1 MDPKAYWVGFNQVRG
16 IGSVR
21 IRSLLDFFGD
31 LQTAWDAPAQALRSA
46 GLTEKIVEAFFQVRR
61 QIDLEQE
68 LEKARQSGVEI
79 VTWEDDQYPSL
90 LKEISQPPPILYV
103 RGKLKPEDE
112 LAVAIVGTRKF
123 TSYGRQVAE
132 EIAEFLVH
140 QGITV
145 VSGLARGIDAVAHAT
160 TLKAGG
166 RTIAVLGSGV
176 DRIYP
181 PEHEKLAGRIIE
193 SGAVISDYAL
203 GTPPE
208 AVNFPPRN
216 RIISG
221 LTKATIVIEAGTDS
235 GALITAEFAA
245 DQGREVLAVP
255 GSIYAPQSK
264 GTNRLIQQGA
274 RPLLQLKDILD
285 ALSLEQTQWQQQRDA
300 RTLLPADDIEKK
312 ILLVVGIEPLHI
324 DEISALAGL
333 PIEKISATLTMMEL
347 KGMVRQ
353 VGGMNYTAVREI
365 RDDYRMN
372 L

>member
-1 MDPKAYWVGFNQVRG
+1 MDSKAYWVGFNQVKG

-21 IRSLLDFFGD
+21 IRALLDFFGD
-31 LQTAWDAPAQALRSA
+31 LQIAWDAPAQALRSA
-46 GLTEKIVEAFFQVRR
+46 GLTEKVVDAFLQVRHR
-61 QIDLEQE
+61 IDLEKE
-68 LEKARQSGVEI
+68 LEKANQLGVELL
-79 VTWEDDQYPSL
+79 TWEDDRYPRL
-90 LKEISQPPPILYV
+90 LKEIAQPPPILYV
-103 RGKLKPEDE
+103 LGTIKPEDE
-112 LAVAIVGTRKF
+112 LSVAIVGTRKF
-123 TSYGRQVAE
+123 TPYGRQVAE

-145 VSGLARGIDAVAHAT
+145 VSGLARGVDAVAHAMA
-160 TLKAGG
+160 LKTGG
-166 RTIAVLGSGV
+166 RTLAVLGSGV

-193 SGAVISDYAL
+193 SGAVMSDYAL

-221 LTKATIVIEAGTDS
+221 LSQATIVIEAGTDS

-255 GSIYAPQSK
+255 GGIYAPQSK
-264 GTNRLIQQGA
+264 GTNRLIQEGA

-285 ALSLEQTQWQQQRDA
+285 ALSLEQAQWQQQRTA
-300 RTLLPADDIEKK
+300 RTMLPADDVERK
-312 ILLVVGIEPLHI
+312 ILLVVGVEPLHI

-333 PIEKISATLTMMEL
+333 SIEKISATLTMMEL

-365 RDDYRMN
+365 RDDYRTDK
-372 L
+372 